1 MLFVNRLFYYP
12 KAERFVTFCHFS
24 DFFIDRK
31 IRIPD
36 KFSVMFPF
44 PFLCFFLATFF
55 SLTLG
60 DALAE
65 PAPTL
70 PSDIGAALWLKADDA
85 KGGNGTVVT
94 EWKCRVSGS
103 NATQIA
109 NVDVKVRKQTTLNNK
124 AAIFFPTS
132 PADNSYR
139 YFEFPSNFNLKNS
152 TVLIS
157 LKYEGSA
164 VFPQVLSFLSG
175 EQVDQRDSNNNLIGS
190 IIQINDNPGNHNDAL
205 GLYHNGDKFELTSN
219 GTISQSPTYT
229 KGDWTTL
236 SYRIDGNGNMT
247 VSLNGV
253 PGNQTSKPN
262 MAPQNTAGKI
272 HIGLSGKSRRTD
284 KESLDNAYI
293 YEIIIF
299 NKYLDGVEYQEVQ
312 RYMQASMAATSV
324 QIVSP
329 PTASPISRGELL
341 SQSIL
346 TGGSATSNGMAVTG
360 KFQWSDGSIAITQSG
375 NYSAIFV
382 PDSAIFYS
390 SDEVNVRVEVKPELN
405 SSTGSLTGFRTL
417 NGTAS
422 PIQSVS
428 INGTNLTSPNVTVT
442 TDGAEGFEISKD
454 PMGNF
459 TTRIDLP
466 VTSGTVSTPLY
477 VRLAASATIGN
488 KPSRLSIGS
497 SGIFTSV
504 TLSGDVIDSSL
515 SYISV
520 TPEVLAGF
528 VTTAGTP
535 SASANFTVNAYY
547 LLGNLTVNA
556 TAGFEISLGNGPF
569 SQSLEI
575 PLSGGNVTN
584 APLNLRVASSASAG
598 PLLGSVTLAS
608 GNKTATLSANGTV
621 APRPVLSVTPEVLA
635 GFVTTAGTPSTSANF
650 TVNAAN
656 LSGNLTANATTGF
669 EISLG
674 NGPFS
679 QSLEIPLS
687 GGNVTNAPLNLRVAS
702 SANAGPLLGS
712 VTLRSGNK
720 TATLAANGTVA
731 HRPVLSVTP
740 ELLAGF
746 ATTAGTPSASANFTV
761 NASNL
766 SGNLTAN
773 ATTGFEISLGNGPFS
788 QSLEIPLSGGNV
800 TNAPLNLRVASS
812 ANAGRLLGSVT
823 LASGNTTAT
832 LSANGTVAPRPV
844 FYPTPASE
852 QQNPEI
858 SKPGKKIKKPK
869 IKKPKIKKK
878 PKKDKNSVF
887 IFPQKDKNDLFTF
900 PQGANSEFTFP
911 QKDKNSVFTF
921 PQAAATSGSTWITP
935 DGKVVSESQRSQS
948 SNSK

>member
-1 MLFVNRLFYYP
+1 MKKNVFHAGSMLFENRLFYYP
-12 KAERFVTFCHFS
+12 KAERFVTFCHFF
-24 DFFIDRK
+24 DFFFDRK

-36 KFSVMFPF
+36 KFSVMFLA

-55 SLTLG
+55 SLTLA

-70 PSDIGAALWLKADDA
+70 PSDIGAALWLKADDVE
-85 KGGNGTVVT
+85 GGNGTVVT

-139 YFEFPSNFNLKNS
+139 YFEFLSNFNLKNS
-152 TVLIS
+152 TVLVS

-164 VFPQVLSFLSG
+164 LFPQVLSFLSG
-175 EQVDQRDSNNNLIGS
+175 EQVEYRDSNNNLYYS
-190 IIQINDNPGNHNDAL
+190 EFKINDNPGNRDDAL

-236 SYRIDGNGNMT
+236 GYRIDGNGNMT

-299 NKYLDGVEYQEVQ
+299 NKYLNDDDYNEVQ
-312 RYMQASMAATSV
+312 SYMRDSMAASSV
-324 QIVSP
+324 QIVSL
-329 PTASPISRGELL
+329 PTASSISKGEIL

-346 TGGSATSNGMAVTG
+346 TGGSATSNGTAVAG
-360 KFQWSDGSIAITQSG
+360 KFKWSDGSIAVTQSG
-375 NYSAIFV
+375 DHSAIFV
-382 PDSAIFYS
+382 PDSAKFYS
-390 SDEVNVRVEVKPELN
+390 SNSVNVSVVVKPELN
-405 SSTGSLTGFRTL
+405 ISTGSLTGFKTL

-422 PIQSVS
+422 PTQSVS
-428 INGTNLTSPNVTVT
+428 INGTNLTSPNVVLSFS
-442 TDGAEGFEISKD
+442 GEKGFEVSKN

-459 TTRIDLP
+459 TTSVILP
-466 VTSGTVSTPLY
+466 VTSGTVSVPLY

-488 KPSRLSIGS
+488 KPSTLSISS

-528 VTTAGTP
+528 ATTAGTP

-556 TAGFEISLGNGPF
+556 TTGFEISLGNGPF

-575 PLSGGNVTN
+575 PLIGGNVTN
-584 APLNLRVASSASAG
+584 ALLNLRVASSASAG

-621 APRPVLSVTPEVLA
+621 APRPV
-635 GFVTTAGTPSTSANF
+635 
-650 TVNAAN
+650 
-656 LSGNLTANATTGF
+656 
-669 EISLG
+669 
-674 NGPFS
+674 FS
-679 QSLEIPLS
+679 
-687 GGNVTNAPLNLRVAS
+687 
-702 SANAGPLLGS
+702 
-712 VTLRSGNK
+712 
-720 TATLAANGTVA
+720 
-731 HRPVLSVTP
+731 
-740 ELLAGF
+740 
-746 ATTAGTPSASANFTV
+746 
-761 NASNL
+761 
-766 SGNLTAN
+766 
-773 ATTGFEISLGNGPFS
+773 
-788 QSLEIPLSGGNV
+788 
-800 TNAPLNLRVASS
+800 
-812 ANAGRLLGSVT
+812 
-823 LASGNTTAT
+823 
-832 LSANGTVAPRPV
+832 
-844 FYPTPASE
+844 PTPAPG

-869 IKKPKIKKK
+869 IKKNPK
-878 PKKDKNSVF
+878 
-887 IFPQKDKNDLFTF
+887 
-900 PQGANSEFTFP
+900 
-911 QKDKNSVFTF
+911 KDKNSVFTF
-921 PQAAATSGSTWITP
+921 PQKDKNNLFTFPQGA
-935 DGKVVSESQRSQS
+935 
-948 SNSK
+948 

>member
-1 MLFVNRLFYYP
+1 
-12 KAERFVTFCHFS
+12 
-24 DFFIDRK
+24 
-31 IRIPD
+31 
-36 KFSVMFPF
+36 MFPF

-164 VFPQVLSFLSG
+164 VFPQVLSFPRG
-175 EQVDQRDSNNNLIGS
+175 ELKSVKYPNVDPRDDKWVID
-190 IIQINDNPGNHNDAL
+190 DNPDSREDAL
-205 GLYHNGDKFELTSN
+205 GLYHDAGKFKLTSN
-219 GTISQSPTYT
+219 GTKSQSPTYT

-299 NKYLDGVEYQEVQ
+299 NKYLNDYDYNEVQ
-312 RYMQASMAATSV
+312 SYMRDSMAANSV
-324 QIVSP
+324 QIVSL
-329 PTASPISRGELL
+329 PTASSISRGELL

-346 TGGSATSNGMAVTG
+346 TGGSATSNGTAVAG
-360 KFQWSDGSIAITQSG
+360 KFKWSDGSTAVTQSG
-375 NYSAIFV
+375 DHSAIFA
-382 PDSAIFYS
+382 PDSAKFYS
-390 SDEVNVRVEVKPELN
+390 SDEVNVRVVVKPELN
-405 SSTGSLTGFRTL
+405 SSTGSLTGFRTR

-428 INGTNLTSPNVTVT
+428 INGINLTSDVVVSFSS
-442 TDGAEGFEISKD
+442 EKGFEVSKD

-459 TTRIDLP
+459 TTSVILP
-466 VTSGTVSTPLY
+466 VTSGTISAPLY
-477 VRLAASATIGN
+477 VRLAASAAIGN
-488 KPSRLSIGS
+488 DKVTQLAIDS
-497 SGIFTSV
+497 SGKSTRV

-520 TPEVLAGF
+520 TPEVLTGF

-535 SASANFTVNAYY
+535 SASANFTVNAY
-547 LLGNLTVNA
+547 
-556 TAGFEISLGNGPF
+556 
-569 SQSLEI
+569 
-575 PLSGGNVTN
+575 
-584 APLNLRVASSASAG
+584 
-598 PLLGSVTLAS
+598 
-608 GNKTATLSANGTV
+608 
-621 APRPVLSVTPEVLA
+621 
-635 GFVTTAGTPSTSANF
+635 
-650 TVNAAN
+650 N

-679 QSLEIPLS
+679 RSLEIPLS
-687 GGNVTNAPLNLRVAS
+687 GGNVTNALLNLRVAS
-702 SANAGPLLGS
+702 SASAGPLLGS
-712 VTLRSGNK
+712 VM
-720 TATLAANGTVA
+720 
-731 HRPVLSVTP
+731 
-740 ELLAGF
+740 
-746 ATTAGTPSASANFTV
+746 
-761 NASNL
+761 
-766 SGNLTAN
+766 
-773 ATTGFEISLGNGPFS
+773 
-788 QSLEIPLSGGNV
+788 
-800 TNAPLNLRVASS
+800 
-812 ANAGRLLGSVT
+812 

-832 LSANGTVAPRPV
+832 LSANGSVAPQPV
-844 FYPTPASE
+844 IYFTPASE

-858 SKPGKKIKKPK
+858 SKPVKKIKKPK
-869 IKKPKIKKK
+869 TKKPKPPKK

-887 IFPQKDKNDLFTF
+887 TF
-900 PQGANSEFTFP
+900 PQ
-911 QKDKNSVFTF
+911 VV
-921 PQAAATSGSTWITP
+921 AASGSTWITP
-935 DGKVVSESQRSQS
+935 DGKVVSESQRSRS